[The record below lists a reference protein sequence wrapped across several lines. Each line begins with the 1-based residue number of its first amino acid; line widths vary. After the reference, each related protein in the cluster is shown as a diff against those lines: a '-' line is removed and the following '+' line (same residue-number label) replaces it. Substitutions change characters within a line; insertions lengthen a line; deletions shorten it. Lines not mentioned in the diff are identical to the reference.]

1 MSLWFLFINWRTQ
14 PVYDFCWHWIIKHGF
29 CQILCV
35 ILEFLN
41 FWSNREGWDCF
52 WQAKSLSRLS
62 KITYLPKVSKKMS
75 RVNLDS
81 LKVSKV
87 TTNFELLNV
96 SKMSILRIHSPVMEK
111 LEALN
116 LNNKGKRHSK
126 GFIGYPAKLMQ
137 LW

>member
-1 MSLWFLFINWRTQ
+1 MISADTESLSMAFARS
-14 PVYDFCWHWIIKHGF
+14 
-29 CQILCV
+29 CV

-81 LKVSKV
+81 LKVSKM

-137 LW
+137 L